1 MLVAPQSLSQESI
14 ARISTRVGNWAALT
28 EQASILS
35 KPLSLRQ
42 WAWWFALGVMSGLFL
57 RLVGYLTFLEA
68 HLLITIPIRMR
79 QVVHAALSRGVIL
92 FTLLWI
98 GWIVGSL
105 IADYSN
111 ESPFML
117 AARGFCRAFFAGFVC
132 LCLLPLWLQSPRR
145 FEAFLAGMPLAH
157 VIGLWYF
164 RSGTY
169 NRGDGVTEIEAS
181 ELGWE
186 TWGNYFVGSIAAY
199 LIARLW
205 RTTPWGCVAI
215 ALVLGSFNLALGS
228 RAAGLMALL
237 AAGIMP
243 LFIFRPHFRMGWM
256 RISAGKLTLARLISI
271 VVIGIITLVAVAV
284 IYTELAKRGALGE
297 KAKAKY
303 EFQSSQKGGIVVGG
317 RSEVLVGLAAI
328 MDKPLCG
335 HGSWP
340 EDTVGY
346 AAQASEIFGVEI
358 REAPQRKGIRKF
370 IKSHSAIVSAW
381 LEHGILG
388 AIFWIYVFYIVAYN
402 LPRVTEYLPEY
413 TGVVIFNSCGFF
425 WAYLFSPIQSRAYTA
440 MIIVPMLMIQI
451 RRLQSTARN
460 ARR

>member
-1 MLVAPQSLSQESI
+1 MSLAPPSLSQQSLTRIPQPVVSRPCNAGESS
-14 ARISTRVGNWAALT
+14 AFPKS
-28 EQASILS
+28 
-35 KPLSLRQ
+35 LSLGQ
-42 WAWWFALGVMSGLFL
+42 WGWWFTLGVMSGLFL
-57 RLVGYLTFLEA
+57 RLIGYLTFLEA
-68 HLLITIPIRMR
+68 YLLITIPIRMR
-79 QVVHAALSRGVIL
+79 QVVHAALSRGILL
-92 FTLLWI
+92 FTLLWL

-111 ESPFML
+111 ESPFSL
-117 AARGFCRAFFAGFVC
+117 AARGFSRAFFSGFVI

-145 FEAFLAGMPLAH
+145 FEAFLAGMPLAQF
-157 VIGLWYF
+157 VGLWYF

-169 NRGDGVTEIEAS
+169 NTGDGTTQVDAS
-181 ELGWE
+181 QLGWE
-186 TWGNYFVGSIAAY
+186 NWGNYFCGSVAAA

-205 RTTPWGCVAI
+205 RTTPWSCVVI
-215 ALVLGSFNLALGS
+215 ALVLGSSNLALGS

-256 RISAGKLTLARLISI
+256 RISEGRLTLGRLISI
-271 VVIGIITLVAVAV
+271 VVMGIITLVAVAV
-284 IYTELAKRGALGE
+284 GYTELAKRGALGE
-297 KAKAKY
+297 KAKAKH

-388 AIFWIYVFYIVAYN
+388 AIFWIYVLYIVAYN